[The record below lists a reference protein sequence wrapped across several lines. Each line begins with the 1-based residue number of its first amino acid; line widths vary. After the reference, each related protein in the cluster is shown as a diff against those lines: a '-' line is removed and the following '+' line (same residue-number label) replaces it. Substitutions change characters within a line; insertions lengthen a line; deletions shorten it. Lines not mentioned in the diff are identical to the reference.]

1 MLLGREE
8 KAGKQAGHESVK
20 GWTVKATVY
29 PVVPLPVQEWE
40 VIKVNKR
47 GRRQLRVMGI
57 DLSRI
62 TNKKVEKRRFGSNE
76 TYRVRQFVHARCCVA
91 PPPSPQPNQ
100 SWVLVVRM
108 ARSCCC
114 IS

>member
-1 MLLGREE
+1 M
-8 KAGKQAGHESVK
+8 
-20 GWTVKATVY
+20 
-29 PVVPLPVQEWE
+29 QEWE

-76 TYRVRQFVHARCCVA
+76 TYRVWRVCC
-91 PPPSPQPNQ
+91 
-100 SWVLVVRM
+100 
-108 ARSCCC
+108 
-114 IS
+114 